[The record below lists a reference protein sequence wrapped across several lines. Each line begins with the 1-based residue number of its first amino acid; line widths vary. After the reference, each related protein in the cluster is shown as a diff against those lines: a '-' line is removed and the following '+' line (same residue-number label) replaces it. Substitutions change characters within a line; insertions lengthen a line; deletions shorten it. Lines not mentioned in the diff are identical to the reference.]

1 LRSEVEDQNLHNR
14 TQTGVSIQKNHWW
27 NVSLDKILI
36 MEYMII
42 ESYIHGGPMEERIL
56 ELKAEVLKALAQ
68 PTRLKILELLRNGE
82 RCICEI
88 VPAINGEQ
96 SNISRHISLMQK
108 SRLVT
113 TRKDGVK
120 VMVKVRDPKIFE
132 ILDSVSLLLKKQ
144 FQETR
149 KLIQKFA

>member
-1 LRSEVEDQNLHNR
+1 
-14 TQTGVSIQKNHWW
+14 
-27 NVSLDKILI
+27 
-36 MEYMII
+36 
-42 ESYIHGGPMEERIL
+42 MEERVL
-56 ELKAEVLKALAQ
+56 ELKADILKALAQ

-108 SRLVT
+108 SHLVT

-120 VMVKVRDPKIFE
+120 VMVKVSDPKVFE
-132 ILDSVSLLLKKQ
+132 ILDSISLLLKKQ
-144 FQETR
+144 IVETG
-149 KLIQKFA
+149 KLIHKFS

>member
-1 LRSEVEDQNLHNR
+1 
-14 TQTGVSIQKNHWW
+14 
-27 NVSLDKILI
+27 
-36 MEYMII
+36 
-42 ESYIHGGPMEERIL
+42 MEERVL
-56 ELKAEVLKALAQ
+56 ELKAEILKALAQ

-108 SRLVT
+108 SHLVT

-120 VMVKVRDPKIFE
+120 VMVKVSDPKLFE
-132 ILDSVSLLLKKQ
+132 ILDSISLLLKKQ
-144 FQETR
+144 IVETG
-149 KLIQKFA
+149 KLIHKFS

>member
-1 LRSEVEDQNLHNR
+1 
-14 TQTGVSIQKNHWW
+14 
-27 NVSLDKILI
+27 
-36 MEYMII
+36 MEAF
-42 ESYIHGGPMEERIL
+42 MEERVL
-56 ELKAEVLKALAQ
+56 ELKAEILKALAQ

-108 SRLVT
+108 SHLVT

-120 VMVKVRDPKIFE
+120 VMVKVKDTEIFN
-132 ILDSVSLLLKKQ
+132 ILDRVSKILKDRFKEQEKLLSK
-144 FQETR
+144 
-149 KLIQKFA
+149 I

>member
-1 LRSEVEDQNLHNR
+1 M
-14 TQTGVSIQKNHWW
+14 NHIY
-27 NVSLDKILI
+27 KEEIF
-36 MEYMII
+36 
-42 ESYIHGGPMEERIL
+42 MEERVL

-108 SRLVT
+108 SHLVT

-132 ILDSVSLLLKKQ
+132 IIDSVSLLLKRQ
-144 FQETR
+144 ILETGR
-149 KLIQKFA
+149 LIHKFA

>member
-1 LRSEVEDQNLHNR
+1 
-14 TQTGVSIQKNHWW
+14 
-27 NVSLDKILI
+27 
-36 MEYMII
+36 
-42 ESYIHGGPMEERIL
+42 MEERIL

-120 VMVKVRDPKIFE
+120 VMVKVRDTKIFE

>member
-1 LRSEVEDQNLHNR
+1 
-14 TQTGVSIQKNHWW
+14 
-27 NVSLDKILI
+27 
-36 MEYMII
+36 ME
-42 ESYIHGGPMEERIL
+42 EPMEERVL
-56 ELKAEVLKALAQ
+56 ELKAEILKALAQ
-68 PTRLKILELLRNGE
+68 PTRLKILELLRDGE

-120 VMVKVRDPKIFE
+120 VMVKVSDPNVFE
-132 ILDSVSLLLKKQ
+132 ILDSIGLLLKKQ
-144 FQETR
+144 IIETG
-149 KLIQKFA
+149 KLVHELR

>member
-1 LRSEVEDQNLHNR
+1 
-14 TQTGVSIQKNHWW
+14 
-27 NVSLDKILI
+27 
-36 MEYMII
+36 ME
-42 ESYIHGGPMEERIL
+42 EFMEERVL
-56 ELKAEVLKALAQ
+56 ELKAEILKILAQ

-108 SRLVT
+108 GHLVT

-120 VMVKVRDPKIFE
+120 VMVKVKDPKIFD
-132 ILDSVSLLLKKQ
+132 ILDNIGLLLKRQ
-144 FQETR
+144 ILETG
-149 KLIQKFA
+149 KLIHKFA